1 MKILE
6 KLRFLYAIYYAIIY
20 RMLPKFMQNRRG
32 IAAMVIG
39 LVVALVACSVV
50 LAIGLMI
57 HSNLSTALG
66 VVAAKSGST
75 SKAENITYDV
85 FNNVYSAYS
94 LSSVVPLVAGAALI
108 ITIIVGAFALRSR
121 MQ

>member
-1 MKILE
+1 MWK
-6 KLRFLYAIYYAIIY
+6 FLK
-20 RMLPKFMQNRRG
+20 KFRTNRKG
-32 IAAMVIG
+32 IAALVIG

-66 VVAAKSGST
+66 VVSAKSGST
-75 SKAENITYDV
+75 TKAQNITYDV

-121 MQ
+121 MR